1 MLYVFI
7 GSLVLG
13 GILLGASIL
22 VGDGHGE
29 GDVDLDAG
37 EVDHDLHAHIDAEGI
52 DVIVG
57 AFRSL
62 RFWTFFLTFFGLT
75 GVALKGLHLVDS
87 TLLTTLIGVMMGAL
101 AGYGALFAFR
111 LLDRKETNSVAGS
124 DDFVGKTG
132 RMLVGVTPGSFGKI
146 RVQAKGTTVDLLA
159 KSEDETIGV
168 DEEAIVIE
176 MDGTHARVARVD
188 SGEPSAPQGD

>member
-29 GDVDLDAG
+29 I
-37 EVDHDLHAHIDAEGI
+37 DHDLHAHIDAEGI
-52 DVIVG
+52 DVVVG

-75 GVALKGLHLVDS
+75 GVALRGLELVDS
-87 TLLTTLIGVMMGAL
+87 TLLTTLLAVGMGAA
-101 AGYGALFAFR
+101 AGYGAIYAFR
-111 LLDRKETNSVAGS
+111 LIDRKETNSVAGEG
-124 DDFVGKTG
+124 DFVGKTG
-132 RMLVGVTPGSFGKI
+132 RLLVGVAPGSFGKI
-146 RVQAKGTTVDLLA
+146 RVQVKGTTVDLLA
-159 KSEDETIGV
+159 KSDDETLGV
-168 DEEAIVIE
+168 DQEAIIIE
-176 MDGTHARVARVD
+176 MDGTHARVAGVD
-188 SGEPSAPQGD
+188 SGEKLSPQGD

>member
-1 MLYVFI
+1 MFYVFI

-22 VGDGHGE
+22 VGDGH
-29 GDVDLDAG
+29 G

-75 GVALKGLHLVDS
+75 GVALKGLALVES
-87 TLLTTLIGVMMGAL
+87 TVLVTLLGVIMGAL

-111 LLDRKETNSVAGS
+111 LIDRKESNSVAGS
-124 DDFVGKTG
+124 SDFVGKTG
-132 RMLVGVTPGSFGKI
+132 RMLVGVAPGSFGKI
-146 RVQAKGTTVDLLA
+146 RVQVKGTTVDLLA
-159 KSEDETIGV
+159 KSDDETIGI
-168 DEEAIVIE
+168 DQEAIVIE

-188 SGEPSAPQGD
+188 SGEILSPKEG